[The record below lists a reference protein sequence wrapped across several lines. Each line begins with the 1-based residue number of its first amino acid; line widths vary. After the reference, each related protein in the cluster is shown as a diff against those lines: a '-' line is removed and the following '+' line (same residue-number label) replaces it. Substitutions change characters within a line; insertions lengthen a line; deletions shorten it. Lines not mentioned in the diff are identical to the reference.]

1 VSFITRSLLQVLC
14 TLFLVGPAVALAP
27 AHVLVK
33 VGGMDCAGCNKKV
46 TEALEGL
53 SFVSSVK
60 SSFAEQA
67 ACGDL
72 VGTLDEAAVK
82 AAIDTTGYALVSVEA
97 VQACPA
103 ALVGK
108 APEPWDK
115 HKTGLDVLTISHGE
129 TVDLKE
135 HLVQGKYTLFDFGAS
150 WCGPCHEAAGILAA
164 YMGEHTDVAVRVV
177 ELGGETPSASY
188 EHPIVAQHL
197 SSAPGIPYIIVR
209 SPTGK
214 VLKRTQSPD
223 KAIAAIDRDRAKS
236 SR

>member
-1 VSFITRSLLQVLC
+1 MRSFLLLGFVL
-14 TLFLVGPAVALAP
+14 LLVGPVGAASP
-27 AHVLVK
+27 DHVLVR
-33 VGGMDCAGCNKKV
+33 VTGMDCAGCNKKV
-46 TEALEGL
+46 TEALDGL
-53 SFVSSVK
+53 AFVESVR

-72 VGTLDEAAVK
+72 VGPLDEAAVR

-97 VQACPA
+97 VAACPA
-103 ALVGK
+103 ALTGK

-115 HKTGLDVLTISHGE
+115 HKAGLDVLTISYGE
-129 TVDLKE
+129 TVDLTE
-135 HLVQGKYTLFDFGAS
+135 HLVAGKYTLFDFGAS
-150 WCGPCHEAAGILAA
+150 WCGPCHEAAELLAA
-164 YMGEHTDVAVRVV
+164 YMRENSDVAVRVI

-188 EHPIVAQHL
+188 EHPVAAQHL

-214 VLKRTQSPD
+214 VLKRTQSPE
-223 KAIAAIDRDRAKS
+223 KAIAAVDRDRAKS